1 MPEINEKVCTR
12 EDLKKYVRRHSK
24 AEISEAFADV
34 MFELCKAADEFSDKF
49 MQLKNKHPELFV
61 LTDIGMITA
70 VSATPFEDRSAPVT
84 VLLGNSKAIQL
95 TANAIISGIKR
106 VANDKN

>member
-1 MPEINEKVCTR
+1 MSEINSEVCTR
-12 EDLKKYVRRHSK
+12 EDLKEYARRHSK
-24 AEISEAFADV
+24 AEITDTFADV

-49 MQLKNKHPELFV
+49 IQLKNKHPELFV

-70 VSATPFEDRSAPVT
+70 VSATPFKDIPAPVT
-84 VLLGNSKAIQL
+84 VLLGNYEAIQI

>member
-1 MPEINEKVCTR
+1 MSEINSAVCTC
-12 EDLKKYVRRHSK
+12 EDLKEYVHRHSK

-34 MFELCKAADEFSDKF
+34 MFELCEAADEFSDKF
-49 MQLKNKHPELFV
+49 MQLKNKYPELFV